1 VSTEASTSAATSTT
15 LCAEVRG
22 SGPRVVLLHGFAQN
36 HRCLGPL
43 VDAVSAGHTLV
54 LPDAPGHGGSLTHHD
69 ADVARAADLLTSTGG
84 AAVYVGYSMGGRTC
98 LQAAVDHPDR
108 VRALVLIGATAGIED
123 PDERAARRAADHAW
137 AERLEAIG
145 VDAFVQEWLSAE
157 MFAGLPDWAR
167 FEEERRTNVVE
178 GLAGSLRSAGTG
190 SMAPMWDRLGE
201 LQMPVLCITGS
212 LDERY
217 GTLARRLVDDIGA
230 GARHVEV
237 DGAGHAAHLER
248 PDEVSDAVVDFLASL
263 PVLSSE
269 RQAETNSPSAS
280 SPP

>member
-1 VSTEASTSAATSTT
+1 MSTEASTSAATSTS

-36 HRCLGPL
+36 HRCLGP
-43 VDAVSAGHTLV
+43 VANAVAARHTVV
-54 LPDAPGHGGSLTHHD
+54 LPDAPGHGGSLAHRD
-69 ADVARAADLLTSTGG
+69 ADVAHAAELLTSTGD
-84 AAVYVGYSMGGRTC
+84 AAVYVGYSMGGRIC
-98 LQAAVDHPDR
+98 LQAAVDQPEM

-123 PDERAARRAADHAW
+123 ADERAARRAADHAW

-167 FEEERRTNVVE
+167 FDEERRTNVVE

-190 SMAPMWDRLGE
+190 SMAPLWDRLGE
-201 LQMPVLCITGS
+201 LQMPVLCLTGS

-217 GTLARRLVDDIGA
+217 GALARRLVDGIGG
-230 GARHVEV
+230 GARHVEI

-248 PDEVSDAVVDFLASL
+248 PDEVSEVVVDFLASL
-263 PVLSSE
+263 AG
-269 RQAETNSPSAS
+269 QAETNSPSAS

>member
-43 VDAVSAGHTLV
+43 ADAVAADHTVV
-54 LPDAPGHGGSLTHHD
+54 LPDAPGHGGSLTHRD
-69 ADVARAADLLTSTGG
+69 ADVTHAAELLTTTGG
-84 AAVYVGYSMGGRTC
+84 SAVYVGYSMGGRIC
-98 LQAAVDHPDR
+98 LRAAVDRPDR

-123 PDERAARRAADHAW
+123 ADERAARRAADHAW

-167 FEEERRTNVVE
+167 FDAQRRTNAVE
-178 GLAGSLRSAGTG
+178 GLAASLRSAGTG
-190 SMAPMWDRLGE
+190 SMAPLWDRLGE
-201 LQMPVLCITGS
+201 LRMPVLCITGS

-217 GTLARRLVDDIGA
+217 GALARRLVDRIGA
-230 GARHVEV
+230 GARHVEIE
-237 DGAGHAAHLER
+237 GAGHAAHLER
-248 PDEVSDAVVDFLASL
+248 PAEVSRAVVEFLAST
-263 PVLSSE
+263 SG
-269 RQAETNSPSAS
+269 QAATNRPSAS

>member
-43 VDAVSAGHTLV
+43 ADAVAADHTVV
-54 LPDAPGHGGSLTHHD
+54 LPDAPGHGGSLAHRD
-69 ADVARAADLLTSTGG
+69 ADVAHAAELLTATGG
-84 AAVYVGYSMGGRTC
+84 SAVYVGYSMGGRIC
-98 LQAAVDHPDR
+98 LRAAVDHPDR

-123 PDERAARRAADHAW
+123 ADERAARRAADHAW

-167 FEEERRTNVVE
+167 FDDERRTNSVE
-178 GLAGSLRSAGTG
+178 GLAASLRSAGTG
-190 SMAPMWDRLGE
+190 SMASLWDRLDE
-201 LQMPVLCITGS
+201 LRVPVLCITGS

-217 GTLARRLVDDIGA
+217 GALARRVVDGIGA
-230 GARHVEV
+230 GARHVEIE
-237 DGAGHAAHLER
+237 GAGHAAHLER
-248 PDEVSDAVVDFLASL
+248 PDEVREAVVDFLASL
-263 PVLSSE
+263 PVL
-269 RQAETNSPSAS
+269 
-280 SPP
+280 